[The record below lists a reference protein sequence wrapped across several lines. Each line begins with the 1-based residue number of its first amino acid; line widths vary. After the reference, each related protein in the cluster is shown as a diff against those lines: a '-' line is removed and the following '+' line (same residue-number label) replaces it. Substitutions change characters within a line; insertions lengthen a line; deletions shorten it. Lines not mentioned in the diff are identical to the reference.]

1 MSSFPLSSGQLLES
15 EGGTPDLLQK
25 DVPEHSLTRE
35 GNFLFCQIV
44 FAIVVSY

>member
-25 DVPEHSLTRE
+25 DVPQHSLTRE
-35 GNFLFCQIV
+35 GAFLYFQTVFVIV
-44 FAIVVSY
+44 F